1 MFSYEYVKD
10 YTNNTSLIKSYYSFT
25 QNIFSFEM
33 SNWRDKGFW
42 RDNYIPHSLVFDNQV
57 IANISACI
65 MNLQINGVAKRAV
78 QLGSVGVLPKFRGK
92 GLARIL
98 MEKVLDEYSE
108 YPLIFLFASD
118 DVSGFYKRFGFMRID
133 ESIPYINVENNNPLN
148 KPKNITLESDKIN
161 DLLNKNTQYSS
172 IIDARG
178 NPNIYWF
185 HLLYSFKNSVYYIPE
200 KDVLFIAKYRD
211 NTVDLYDVMSK
222 NKIKFKEIES
232 YILNKDINRVNFH
245 FTPDW
250 LDVNYRI
257 LPRDDN
263 ALYVYGELD
272 TDMTRARF
280 PKTSTT

>member
-1 MFSYEYVKD
+1 MVSEK
-10 YTNNTSLIKSYYSFT
+10 
-25 QNIFSFEM
+25 
-33 SNWRDKGFW
+33 
-42 RDNYIPHSLVFDNQV
+42 
-57 IANISACI
+57 CC
-65 MNLQINGVAKRAV
+65 
-78 QLGSVGVLPKFRGK
+78 SVGVLSKFRGQ

-108 YPLIFLFASD
+108 YPIIFLFASD
-118 DVSGFYKRFGFMRID
+118 DVSDFYKKFEFMRIG
-133 ESIPYINVENNNPLN
+133 EIIPYINVENNNTLN

-185 HLLYSFKNSVYYIPE
+185 HLLYSFKNCVYYIPE

-211 NTVDLYDVMSK
+211 NTVDLYDVISK

-232 YILNKDINRVNFH
+232 YILKKDINRVNFH

-250 LDVNYRI
+250 LDVGYSI

-263 ALYVYGELD
+263 ALYVYGSLD